1 MELIHYYVNVVRISY
16 IEINYD
22 SYFKRVL
29 FKRIGL
35 SLTCSFKRTQIKR
48 FRAPKTLTTFYYLYV
63 RKRVQLQ
70 YVWSVQQLWKI

>member
-22 SYFKRVL
+22 PYFKRV
-29 FKRIGL
+29 RIGL
-35 SLTCSFKRTQIKR
+35 SLTCSFKQTQIKR

-63 RKRVQLQ
+63 RKRVQ
-70 YVWSVQQLWKI
+70 YVWSVQQPWKI